1 MKALS
6 ILYHDVIENDDF
18 DSSGFPGPAAA
29 HYKLTSVEFE
39 EHLKSI
45 SAVLSAPPVTVS
57 EVLAGTQPARLLT
70 FDDGGVSSLRIAER
84 LDKLGW
90 RGHFFITTDRIG
102 KPGFLEPKD
111 IVDLQ
116 KRHIIGSHSC
126 SHPLR
131 MSACSWEQLLQEW
144 KRSADRLAQ
153 ITGGAITFGSVPG
166 GNYSREVGRAAAEA
180 GIKALF
186 TSEPTTRLRKADGCW
201 ILGRYGI
208 VRGMSASSAGNL
220 AAGRLLPRLQQLVAW
235 RTKMGL
241 KSIGGGYYDRVREIC
256 FGERSLARGRT

>member
-1 MKALS
+1 MKVLS
-6 ILYHDVIENDDF
+6 ILYHDVTEPGEF

-29 HYKLTSVEFE
+29 HYKLTWAEFD

-45 SAVLSAPPVTVS
+45 GSVLKAPPVTLS
-57 EVLAGTQPARLLT
+57 EALAGKQPARLLT
-70 FDDGGVSSLRIAER
+70 FDDGGVSSLRIADR

-102 KPGFLEPKD
+102 KPGFLEAKH
-111 IVDLQ
+111 IAELH
-116 KRHIIGSHSC
+116 KRHVIGSHSC

-131 MSACSWEQLLQEW
+131 MSSCSWEQLLLEW
-144 KRSADRLAQ
+144 KRSADTLAQ
-153 ITGGAITFGSVPG
+153 ITGEAITFASVPG
-166 GNYSREVGRAAAEA
+166 GNSSPKVGRAAAEA

-186 TSEPTTRLRKADGCW
+186 TSEPTTRLRQVDGCW

-208 VRGMSASSAGNL
+208 VRGMSAGLTASL
-220 AAGRLLPRLQQLVAW
+220 AAGRRLPRFQQLVVW
-235 RTKMGL
+235 RLKMGL
-241 KSIGGGYYDRVREIC
+241 KSVGGGYYDRVREVW